1 MDKEIFLN
9 LLKERIL
16 ILDGGMG
23 TMVQGFKLT
32 EKDYRGKQFADWMS
46 DLKGNND
53 LLCITRP
60 DVIKSIHRQYLDAGA
75 DIFATNTFNANAI
88 SMEDYGMQGQVRN
101 INLAAGKLA
110 REVADGFMKEHPDR
124 TIFVAGSVGP
134 TNKTASMSPDVS
146 DPAYRAVTYL
156 DLYSAYKEQVDALV
170 DGGVDI
176 VLFET
181 TFDTLNVKAGLEA
194 AEAVLKEKGKDLPIM
209 LSLTLSAQGGR
220 TFSGQTLLA
229 FLASVQHTNIVSVG
243 LNCSFGA
250 ADMKPF
256 LAELAK
262 HAPYYISAYPNAGLP
277 NSFGSY
283 DETPEKMAVHV
294 KSFIDEGL
302 VNILGGCC
310 GTTPAHIAKYP
321 ELAEAQFLSNYAELR
336 KSIHCIGDGAMS
348 YRQHHLDAFTDDG
361 ASNITY
367 ENGVM
372 RNNTPGTVFGG
383 VFSQSKGEIFE
394 AVWNY
399 KTINIVNKFIATYK
413 NSDNE
418 GVLSTVGEAYFIRA
432 YLYFEMVKRYGGV
445 PLYSSPLDD
454 VSSINNRS
462 TEEKSWDYIKD
473 NLDSA
478 LVLLPKVQRIAS
490 EDRDRANRYTAL
502 ALKSRAM
509 LYAGT
514 IAKYGKVSNNSFQ
527 GIRKEMAKTYL
538 LEAAK
543 AAKEIVDDGKY
554 ALSTEFGDLFNG
566 KDENN
571 NEIIFRFANV
581 AKTGVAVY
589 EDYWYQSYRIKRAGY
604 CAFMVPPL
612 DVVEQFE
619 TLDGKIQPL
628 DYAASKNN
636 PEDFFANRDK
646 RLDATVIYPGG
657 EFLGERFSIYRKTLV
672 KRTDGTTE
680 EYSYEKSEDWMGAGK
695 VPGHEKYMKSGADG
709 IFLNLSAAG
718 TTNWGFFLKKTLYGV
733 KRLDDYLIQENDQ
746 DAVVIRYGEVILNL
760 AEAAVELSTYGVN
773 DYLTVAQ
780 VAFDQLRSIHGGLPA
795 KTMDLEVVRH
805 ERRIDLMYEGFRYWD
820 LKRWRIGE
828 EKMHNKTL
836 KALYPILHID
846 ETTSPASVYYTLEK
860 VEAPDLATRV
870 KWFEER
876 DYYCPLP
883 LSKSPG
889 IVQNDGWN

>member
-1 MDKEIFLN
+1 MK
-9 LLKERIL
+9 
-16 ILDGGMG
+16 
-23 TMVQGFKLT
+23 V
-32 EKDYRGKQFADWMS
+32 
-46 DLKGNND
+46 
-53 LLCITRP
+53 
-60 DVIKSIHRQYLDAGA
+60 KSIIY
-75 DIFATNTFNANAI
+75 
-88 SMEDYGMQGQVRN
+88 MV
-101 INLAAGKLA
+101 LA
-110 REVADGFMKEHPDR
+110 
-124 TIFVAGSVGP
+124 
-134 TNKTASMSPDVS
+134 
-146 DPAYRAVTYL
+146 
-156 DLYSAYKEQVDALV
+156 
-170 DGGVDI
+170 
-176 VLFET
+176 
-181 TFDTLNVKAGLEA
+181 
-194 AEAVLKEKGKDLPIM
+194 
-209 LSLTLSAQGGR
+209 LSL
-220 TFSGQTLLA
+220 
-229 FLASVQHTNIVSVG
+229 
-243 LNCSFGA
+243 
-250 ADMKPF
+250 
-256 LAELAK
+256 
-262 HAPYYISAYPNAGLP
+262 
-277 NSFGSY
+277 
-283 DETPEKMAVHV
+283 
-294 KSFIDEGL
+294 
-302 VNILGGCC
+302 CC
-310 GTTPAHIAKYP
+310 GCSDWLTVDSKTILSEEDIAKYP

-399 KTINIVNKFIATYK
+399 KTINVVNKFIATYK

-589 EDYWYQSYRIKRAGY
+589 EDYWYQSYRINGPVT
-604 CAFMVPPL
+604 VPL
-612 DVVEQFE
+612 W
-619 TLDGKIQPL
+619 
-628 DYAASKNN
+628 
-636 PEDFFANRDK
+636 
-646 RLDATVIYPGG
+646 
-657 EFLGERFSIYRKTLV
+657 FLL
-672 KRTDGTTE
+672 
-680 EYSYEKSEDWMGAGK
+680 
-695 VPGHEKYMKSGADG
+695 
-709 IFLNLSAAG
+709 
-718 TTNWGFFLKKTLYGV
+718 
-733 KRLDDYLIQENDQ
+733 
-746 DAVVIRYGEVILNL
+746 
-760 AEAAVELSTYGVN
+760 
-773 DYLTVAQ
+773 
-780 VAFDQLRSIHGGLPA
+780 
-795 KTMDLEVVRH
+795 
-805 ERRIDLMYEGFRYWD
+805 
-820 LKRWRIGE
+820 
-828 EKMHNKTL
+828 
-836 KALYPILHID
+836 
-846 ETTSPASVYYTLEK
+846 
-860 VEAPDLATRV
+860 
-870 KWFEER
+870 
-876 DYYCPLP
+876 
-883 LSKSPG
+883 
-889 IVQNDGWN
+889 

>member
-32 EKDYRGKQFADWMS
+32 EKDYRGKQFADWTS

-283 DETPEKMAVHV
+283 DETPEKMAIHV

-399 KTINIVNKFIATYK
+399 KTINVVNKFIATYK

-554 ALSTEFGDLFNG
+554 ALSTEFGDLFDG

-581 AKTGVAVY
+581 AKTGVAGLLVSILS
-589 EDYWYQSYRIKRAGY
+589 YQTG
-604 CAFMVPPL
+604 
-612 DVVEQFE
+612 
-619 TLDGKIQPL
+619 
-628 DYAASKNN
+628 
-636 PEDFFANRDK
+636 
-646 RLDATVIYPGG
+646 RL
-657 EFLGERFSIYRKTLV
+657 LC
-672 KRTDGTTE
+672 
-680 EYSYEKSEDWMGAGK
+680 
-695 VPGHEKYMKSGADG
+695 
-709 IFLNLSAAG
+709 
-718 TTNWGFFLKKTLYGV
+718 LYG
-733 KRLDDYLIQENDQ
+733 
-746 DAVVIRYGEVILNL
+746 
-760 AEAAVELSTYGVN
+760 S
-773 DYLTVAQ
+773 
-780 VAFDQLRSIHGGLPA
+780 S
-795 KTMDLEVVRH
+795 
-805 ERRIDLMYEGFRYWD
+805 FRCC
-820 LKRWRIGE
+820 RAI
-828 EKMHNKTL
+828 
-836 KALYPILHID
+836 
-846 ETTSPASVYYTLEK
+846 
-860 VEAPDLATRV
+860 
-870 KWFEER
+870 
-876 DYYCPLP
+876 
-883 LSKSPG
+883 
-889 IVQNDGWN
+889 

>member
-1 MDKEIFLN
+1 M
-9 LLKERIL
+9 
-16 ILDGGMG
+16 
-23 TMVQGFKLT
+23 
-32 EKDYRGKQFADWMS
+32 
-46 DLKGNND
+46 
-53 LLCITRP
+53 
-60 DVIKSIHRQYLDAGA
+60 
-75 DIFATNTFNANAI
+75 
-88 SMEDYGMQGQVRN
+88 
-101 INLAAGKLA
+101 
-110 REVADGFMKEHPDR
+110 
-124 TIFVAGSVGP
+124 
-134 TNKTASMSPDVS
+134 
-146 DPAYRAVTYL
+146 
-156 DLYSAYKEQVDALV
+156 
-170 DGGVDI
+170 
-176 VLFET
+176 
-181 TFDTLNVKAGLEA
+181 
-194 AEAVLKEKGKDLPIM
+194 
-209 LSLTLSAQGGR
+209 
-220 TFSGQTLLA
+220 
-229 FLASVQHTNIVSVG
+229 
-243 LNCSFGA
+243 
-250 ADMKPF
+250 
-256 LAELAK
+256 
-262 HAPYYISAYPNAGLP
+262 
-277 NSFGSY
+277 
-283 DETPEKMAVHV
+283 
-294 KSFIDEGL
+294 
-302 VNILGGCC
+302 
-310 GTTPAHIAKYP
+310 
-321 ELAEAQFLSNYAELR
+321 
-336 KSIHCIGDGAMS
+336 
-348 YRQHHLDAFTDDG
+348 
-361 ASNITY
+361 
-367 ENGVM
+367 
-372 RNNTPGTVFGG
+372 
-383 VFSQSKGEIFE
+383 
-394 AVWNY
+394 
-399 KTINIVNKFIATYK
+399 
-413 NSDNE
+413 
-418 GVLSTVGEAYFIRA
+418 
-432 YLYFEMVKRYGGV
+432 

-672 KRTDGTTE
+672 KRPDGTTE

-718 TTNWGFFLKKTLYGV
+718 TTNWGYIMKKTLYGV

-773 DYLTVAQ
+773 DYLAVAQ
-780 VAFDQLRSIHGGLPA
+780 VAFDLLRSIHGGLPA